1 MFKFGEPG
9 TLGGRLR
16 EAGFKEIE
24 EEVRGLR
31 WDWHGSPEEMWDYF
45 RGVTVPFRGLL
56 EKVDGDAEV
65 DRAVLAA
72 LGERFDGEWVRFEA
86 ADGGGSRRAALG

>member
-1 MFKFGEPG
+1 MFKFGVPG
-9 TLGGRLR
+9 TLAGAL
-16 EAGFKEIE
+16 EAAGFSKIDER
-24 EEVRGLR
+24 VRGLR

-45 RGVTVPFRGLL
+45 RSITVPFRALM
-56 EKVDGDAEV
+56 EKVDGDEEV

-86 ADGGGSRRAALG
+86 QMVVATAVRE